1 MIGPRGLNFEL
12 FPQNGK
18 TVVLLNGMTQST
30 LHWRSQARAMQ
41 DFFQILTYDARG
53 QGGTA
58 VGEEPLSLELHAE
71 DLAVLL
77 DSLGIED
84 VYLVGFSHG
93 ARVALKFATMYPQ
106 RTGGLV
112 LCSATARPT
121 ALARTIIR
129 SWSEVLKAGGLEAMS
144 WSSLPTILGQKFLGE
159 NEHLLGGIIKASLQR
174 NSVEGV
180 SKLLEGMRDYPD
192 LSDLARHVSCHCL
205 VISADEDL
213 LVTREGAEE
222 LARLAHGQHVEI
234 EGCGHTIPIEAP
246 DEFRNAVLSFLQSL
260 NRS

>member
-41 DFFQILTYDARG
+41 DTFQILTYDARG
-53 QGGTA
+53 QGGTS
-58 VGEEPLSLELHAE
+58 VGDEPLSLELHAE

-77 DSLGIED
+77 DSLGIDD

-93 ARVALKFATMYPQ
+93 ARVALKFATEFPH
-106 RTGGLV
+106 RTRAMV

-129 SWSEVLKAGGLEAMS
+129 SWGEVLKAGGLEAMS
-144 WSSLPTILGQKFLGE
+144 WSSLPTILGEKFLRE

-174 NSVEGV
+174 NSVDGV

-192 LSDLARHVSCHCL
+192 LSDLARHVSCQTL

-213 LVTREGAEE
+213 LVTRQGAEE
-222 LARLAHGQHVEI
+222 LAHLTRGRHVEVK
-234 EGCGHTIPIEAP
+234 GCGHTIPIEAP
-246 DEFRNAVLSFLQSL
+246 DEFREAVLGFL
-260 NRS
+260 RGVDG